1 MDLWSNLWLGFSVAL
16 SPVNL
21 ALAFSGAFL
30 GTMIGALP
38 GIGST
43 SGVALL
49 LPLTFG
55 MDPTSAMIMLAG
67 IYYGSMYGGTI
78 TSVLINTPGESATI
92 VTTLDGYQLA
102 LQGRA
107 GAALGIATIG
117 SFIAGTFGT
126 LALMLLAP
134 VLARAALSFG
144 PPEYFALTLLGLT
157 MLASLGSGSPLKAA
171 ISTLVGLIL
180 GTVGV
185 DVMTGN
191 TRFTFGRVD
200 LLSGIDFLPLSI
212 ALFGFSEILVGA
224 EDAGRVRGI
233 HTTLTVR
240 DVFPTRDDWRRSRWP
255 IARGSVIG
263 FLTGTLPGAGATLA
277 SFVAYVVEKRLSRT
291 PDRFGK
297 GAIEGVAAPEAA
309 NNGASAGS
317 MVPLLT
323 LGLPGG
329 TTTAVLVGAFIMWG
343 LRPGPMLFEQ
353 NPRFVWGLVASMYVG
368 NVMLAMINIFLIPF
382 FVRLLRT
389 PYEILMAVI
398 LVLCLVGAFAANNR
412 MWDVGLL
419 IVFAVIGYLMKKLD
433 YSPAALVSALV
444 LGPLAENALRQSLQI
459 SEGDFSIFVT
469 RPIAAVLMAV
479 AVLAVLLTLR
489 RPSSVAGASPETP
502 RRLP

>member
-1 MDLWSNLWLGFSVAL
+1 VDIWTNLWLGFSVAL
-16 SPVNL
+16 TPTNL
-21 ALAFSGAFL
+21 AFALAGAFL

-55 MDPTSAMIMLAG
+55 MNPTSAMIMLAG

-92 VTTLDGYQLA
+92 VTTLDGYQMA
-102 LQGRA
+102 RQGRA

-117 SFIAGTFGT
+117 SFIAGTAGT
-126 LALMLLAP
+126 VALMLTAP

-144 PPEYFALTLLGLT
+144 PPEYFALVLVGLT
-157 MLASLGSGSPLKAA
+157 MLTSLGGGPPLKAG

-180 GTVGV
+180 GTVGL
-185 DVMTGN
+185 DVITGN
-191 TRFTFGRVD
+191 PRFTFGNVD
-200 LLSGIDFLPLSI
+200 LLSGIDFLPVSI
-212 ALFGFSEILVGA
+212 AVFGFSEILAGA
-224 EDAGRVRGI
+224 DEADAARRARV
-233 HTTLTVR
+233 HVSVR

-255 IARGSVIG
+255 IARGSAIG

-277 SFVAYVVEKRLSRT
+277 SFAAYFIEKKISRT
-291 PDRFGK
+291 PDRFGR
-297 GAIEGVAAPEAA
+297 GAIEGVASPEAA
-309 NNGASAGS
+309 NNAASAGS

-353 NPRFVWGLVASMYVG
+353 HPQLVWGLIASMYVG
-368 NVMLAMINIFLIPF
+368 NVMLGLINIFLIPL
-382 FVRLLRT
+382 FVRLLRV
-389 PYEILMAVI
+389 PYELLVPIILTFCMI
-398 LVLCLVGAFAANNR
+398 GAFAANNR

-419 IVFAVIGYLMKKLD
+419 IVFGVIGYLMKRLD
-433 YSPAALVSALV
+433 YSPAALVTALV
-444 LGPLAENALRQSLQI
+444 LGPLAENSLRQSLQI
-459 SEGDFSIFVT
+459 SEGSFSVFIT
-469 RPIAAVLMAV
+469 RPIAATLMALAGV
-479 AVLAVLLTLR
+479 ALL
-489 RPSSVAGASPETP
+489 
-502 RRLP
+502 LPLVQQLTTTGKKTV

>member
-1 MDLWSNLWLGFSVAL
+1 MEVWSNLWLGFSVAL
-16 SPVNL
+16 TPANL
-21 ALAFSGAFL
+21 AFALIGAFL

-55 MDPTSAMIMLAG
+55 MNPTSAMIMLAG

-92 VTTLDGYQLA
+92 VTTLDGYQMA
-102 LQGRA
+102 RQGRA

-117 SFIAGTFGT
+117 SFVAGTAGT
-126 LALMLLAP
+126 IALMLTAP
-134 VLARAALSFG
+134 SLARAALSFG
-144 PPEYFALTLLGLT
+144 PPEYFALTLVGLT
-157 MLASLGSGSPLKAA
+157 MLISLGGGSPLKAG

-180 GTVGV
+180 ATVGV

-191 TRFTFGRVD
+191 PRFTFGSIE
-200 LLSGIDFLPLSI
+200 LLSGIDFLPVSI
-212 ALFGFSEILVGA
+212 ALFGFSEILAGA
-224 EDAGRVRGI
+224 DEADNARRARVSVR
-233 HTTLTVR
+233 VR
-240 DVFPTRDDWRRSRWP
+240 DVFPTRLDLRQSGWP

-277 SFVAYVVEKRLSRT
+277 SFAAYFIEKRVSAT
-291 PDRFGK
+291 PERFGK

-309 NNGASAGS
+309 NNAASVGS

-353 NPRFVWGLVASMYVG
+353 NPQFVWGLIASMYIG
-368 NVMLAMINIFLIPF
+368 NVMLGLINIFLIPV
-382 FVRLLRT
+382 FVRLLRV
-389 PYEILMAVI
+389 PYELLVPIILT
-398 LVLCLVGAFAANNR
+398 LCMIGAFAANNR

-419 IVFAVIGYLMKKLD
+419 IVFGVVGYLMKQLD

-459 SEGDFSIFVT
+459 SEGDFSIFMT
-469 RPIAAVLMAV
+469 RPIAAVLMVCAL
-479 AVLAVLLTLR
+479 LALI
-489 RPSSVAGASPETP
+489 
-502 RRLP
+502 LPVVSHMKWGSRWTSGH

>member
-1 MDLWSNLWLGFSVAL
+1 MDIWSNLWLGFSVAL
-16 SPVNL
+16 TPANL
-21 ALAFSGAFL
+21 LFALSGAFL

-102 LQGRA
+102 RQGRA
-107 GAALGIATIG
+107 GAALGIATLG
-117 SFIAGTFGT
+117 SFIAGTVGT
-126 LALMLLAP
+126 LALMLMAP
-134 VLARAALSFG
+134 ALARVALRFG
-144 PPEYFALTLLGLT
+144 PPEYFAVTVLGLA
-157 MLASLGSGSPLKAA
+157 MLSSLGGGPPLKAG

-191 TRFTFGRVD
+191 PRFTFGTLE
-200 LLSGIDFLPLSI
+200 LLSGIDFLPISI
-212 ALFGFSEILVGA
+212 ALFGFSEILMGTDDA
-224 EDAGRVRGI
+224 ERVRAARV
-233 HTTLTVR
+233 HVTVR
-240 DVFPTRDDWRRSRWP
+240 ETFPTRDDWSRSRAS

-277 SFVAYVVEKRLSRT
+277 SFVAYFVEKKVSRS
-291 PDRFGK
+291 PERFGR

-309 NNGASAGS
+309 NNAASVGS

-329 TTTAVLVGAFIMWG
+329 TTTAVLVGAFMMWG

-353 NPRFVWGLVASMYVG
+353 NPQFVWGLIASMYIG
-368 NVMLAMINIFLIPF
+368 NVMLALINIGMIPL
-382 FVRLLRT
+382 FVRLIRV
-389 PYEILMAVI
+389 PYEILMPAI
-398 LVLCLVGAFAANNR
+398 LTLCMVGAFAANNR
-412 MWDVGLL
+412 MFDVGLL
-419 IVFAVIGYLMKKLD
+419 ILFGVVGYLMKKLD
-433 YSPAALVSALV
+433 YSPAALVAALV
-444 LGPLAENALRQSLQI
+444 LGPLAENSLRQSLQI

-469 RPIAAVLMAV
+469 RPISAIFIALGA
-479 AVLAVLLTLR
+479 LALVIPALR
-489 RPSSVAGASPETP
+489 TSRRAGQTAGPS
-502 RRLP
+502 